1 MNVIGCDIGEG
12 INYYDFNFK
21 KATAIIM
28 GAEDKG
34 IQFSL
39 KKELDEIIN
48 IPMNNKIE
56 SLNVSNAAAI
66 SLYEYSNIN
75 DLCVN

>member
-1 MNVIGCDIGEG
+1 MGAVVKITN
-12 INYYDFNFK
+12 K

-34 IQFSL
+34 IQVSL

-48 IPMNNKIE
+48 ILMNPNE
-56 SLNVSNAAAI
+56 
-66 SLYEYSNIN
+66 
-75 DLCVN
+75 